1 MLIIYFVIFQKK
13 KKKLYKKLNQYN
25 FEIVVNLGG
34 HVNHS
39 EWTRTYNSH
48 YKGSQNLANYFLKK
62 EIKNFIQVS
71 SSLEY
76 GDNQTPHTEKM
87 KINFNKLKTAYSLA
101 KAKSKKHLL
110 KLNKKYNFPVT
121 ILRLYLAY
129 GPMQEPNRIIPITI
143 NKFLENKKVAL
154 TDCMQIRDF
163 LYIDDLIN
171 LLIKNNFFK
180 RSKK

>member
-1 MLIIYFVIFQKK
+1 
-13 KKKLYKKLNQYN
+13 
-25 FEIVVNLGG
+25 
-34 HVNHS
+34 
-39 EWTRTYNSH
+39 
-48 YKGSQNLANYFLKK
+48 
-62 EIKNFIQVS
+62 
-71 SSLEY
+71 
-76 GDNQTPHTEKM
+76 M

-101 KAKSKKHLL
+101 KAKSTKHLL

-121 ILRLYLAY
+121 ILRLYLKY

-171 LLIKNNFFK
+171 LLIKIIFFQK
-180 RSKK
+180 DQKK